1 MIRRGLVRHRKRSE
15 GLLSLLTHD
24 FGPRVFN
31 WCDCVFD
38 LDFPHLFEKWLWIP
52 VHILVI
58 QYELGSSCT
67 VLSLVFYGQGYDET
81 ITNMILIGLAR

>member
-1 MIRRGLVRHRKRSE
+1 MILVPV
-15 GLLSLLTHD
+15 LFAIACLTWI
-24 FGPRVFN
+24 F
-31 WCDCVFD
+31 
-38 LDFPHLFEKWLWIP
+38 LHLFEKWLWIP

-81 ITNMILIGLAR
+81 IPNMIVIGLAR